1 MFDERLR
8 DTKEVVF
15 INLALGLRLNRV
27 HPLWL
32 TAVAFLLGLLAALA
46 LWQQAYILGL
56 LLWWG
61 NRIFDGLD
69 GTVARVESLQSD
81 LGGYLDILSD
91 FVIYALVPISLV
103 LAAPSIPAFI
113 ALAFLLSTF
122 YVNGASWM
130 YLSAILEKRHWLMPD
145 KKTTVNMPAGLIGGG
160 ETIVFYSIFIIWP
173 DLLVTLFVL
182 MGLLII
188 LTILQRII
196 WAARWLQL

>member
-15 INLALGLRLNRV
+15 INLALGLQLNRI

-32 TAVAFLLGLLAALA
+32 TAVSFFFGLLAAFA
-46 LWQQAYILGL
+46 LWQQAYLAGL
-56 LLWWG
+56 LFWWL

-69 GTVARVESLQSD
+69 GTVARVENLQSD

-103 LAAPSIPAFI
+103 LAAPTTAAFM
-113 ALAFLLSTF
+113 ALTFMLGAF

-130 YLSAILEKRHWLMPD
+130 YLSAILEKRRWLHVD
-145 KKTTVNMPAGLIGGG
+145 RKTSVNMPAGLIGGG
-160 ETIVFYSIFIIWP
+160 ETIIFYSIFIIWP
-173 DLLVTLFVL
+173 DLLVPLFGL
-182 MGLLII
+182 MGLLVAITII
-188 LTILQRII
+188 QRIT
-196 WAARWLQL
+196 WATRWLRL

>member
-15 INLALGLRLNRV
+15 INLALGLQLNRV

-46 LWQQAYILGL
+46 LWQQAYIPGL

-103 LAAPSIPAFI
+103 LATPSIPAFI

-130 YLSAILEKRHWLMPD
+130 YLSAILEKRRWLAPD
-145 KKTTVNMPAGLIGGG
+145 KKTSVNMPTGLIGGG

-173 DLLVTLFVL
+173 DLQVTLFVL
-182 MGLLII
+182 MGLLVI
-188 LTILQRII
+188 LTILQRIT